1 MNLRYF
7 GSISPGIRHVVS
19 NAFKRTIRHKVN
31 KQLLRPNV
39 NAAGRRGKIVCRH
52 RGGGHKRLYRK
63 VDFWRNKIYELG
75 CVFTI
80 DYDPNRNS
88 HIALIFY
95 KDKTKTY
102 ILAPIGIYVGAN
114 IIMGFRVL
122 VEIGN
127 SLPLWNVPLGTN
139 LHNVELYP
147 GRGRKLGRSAGTLVS
162 LLAREYGFVTLRLP
176 SGKLYFV
183 SQICWAT
190 IGQVGNVIAGSVKI
204 GKAGRA
210 LWRGRRPAVRG
221 SVINPVDHPHGGGEG
236 RRPIGRI
243 HPCTPWGKPRL
254 GRKTRRLKKYSD
266 AFLL

>member
-1 MNLRYF
+1 MNLRYL

-19 NAFKRTIRHKVN
+19 NVFKRTVRHKYN
-31 KQLLRPNV
+31 KQLLQPNV
-39 NAAGRRGKIVCRH
+39 DAAGRRGKIVCRH

-63 VDFWRNKIYELG
+63 VDFRRDKIYEFG
-75 CVFTI
+75 RVCAI

-88 HIALIFY
+88 RVALVLY
-95 KDKTKTY
+95 KDGTKIY
-102 ILAPIGIYVGAN
+102 ILAPAGIYVGAN
-114 IIMGFRVL
+114 VVAGFRVL

-127 SLPLWNVPLGTN
+127 SLPLWNIPLGTN

-147 GRGRKLGRSAGTLVS
+147 GRGRKLARSAGTFVS
-162 LLAREYGFVTLRLP
+162 LLAREYGLVTLRLP
-176 SGKLYFV
+176 SGKLRLV
-183 SQICWAT
+183 SQISWAT
-190 IGQVGNVIAGSVKI
+190 IGQVGNVTARSTKK
-204 GKAGRA
+204 GKAGRTIW
-210 LWRGRRPAVRG
+210 LGRRPTVRG

-254 GRKTRRLKKYSD
+254 GRKTRRIKKYSD